1 MKYISYVIYKDNPL
15 TYNWYLRGLYF
26 NYRLA
31 ELMLPDWKLILG
43 VEHSLWKEPYMMD
56 ISSFM
61 DMYLFDGG
69 DRCRNMLNRIQF
81 CNSDDDATHVL
92 CRDADSALTWREV
105 KEIRKWEQS
114 GKDWHGINDNP
125 AHSIPMMGG
134 MIGFKT
140 EAYKRLN
147 LTPSG
152 DFSQHGSDQDWIM
165 KNIYPHAKESFY
177 HSLLSNREPQ
187 PDTNQFWETDLVQ
200 RYIGSAGCIEMELV
214 RFLQRYQKPEHIA
227 FEKRHTNIF
236 YWHNV

>member
-31 ELMLPDWKLILG
+31 ELMLPDWKLHVRTDDHSHDYVFDLSKTFG
-43 VEHSLWKEPYMMD
+43 VTVLP
-56 ISSFM
+56 
-61 DMYLFDGG
+61 LFSNQ
-69 DRCRNMLNRIQF
+69 RCESMLERFNTFGTR
-81 CNSDDDATHVL
+81 TL

-105 KEIRKWEQS
+105 KEIRKWEDS

-134 MIGFKT
+134 MIGFKS
-140 EAYKRLN
+140 EAWARLN
-147 LTPSG
+147 ITPSG
-152 DFSQHGSDQDWIM
+152 DFSKHGSDQDWIM
-165 KNIYPHAKESFY
+165 KKIYPHAKESFY
-177 HSLLSNREPQ
+177 HSVLTNREPQ
-187 PDTNQFWETDLVQ
+187 PDVNSLWETDLVQ

-214 RFLQRYQKPEHIA
+214 RFLQRYQKPEHTE

>member
-1 MKYISYVIYKDNPL
+1 MKYISYVIYKDNPI
-15 TYNWYLRGLYF
+15 TYNWYLRGIYF

-31 ELMLPDWKLILG
+31 ELMLPDWKLQVRMDENSHDFVFDLFNSFDLIVLPL
-43 VEHSLWKEPYMMD
+43 SKEE
-56 ISSFM
+56 
-61 DMYLFDGG
+61 
-69 DRCRNMLNRIQF
+69 RCARMLERFNVL
-81 CNSDDDATHVL
+81 NDATHVI

-177 HSLLSNREPQ
+177 HSVLTNREPQ
-187 PDTNQFWETDLVQ
+187 PDTNPFWETDLVQ

-214 RFLQRYQKPEHIA
+214 RFLQRYQKPEHTA
-227 FEKRHTNIF
+227 FEKRHPNIF